1 MRSVVQ
7 TPKIHMDDCAQG
19 EPCVLEDDQFD
30 PVEQHAQHPAQL
42 QGVRARVHRENHSLP
57 LRKGVAT
64 PAQVAATENALSI
77 LLRLLRNSRLDPS
90 LLRAGLTIRLML
102 DLGRSAAQLS
112 GLRRISLASEKSC
125 PAAEW
130 GLVAWA
136 NEGSPKFGWWL
147 PAGVHTDPK
156 RADIA
161 DRGAVWLP
169 LLERTKPWLSIAGLL
184 EDCCEPSPLLAVTPR
199 EAKLDAAA
207 FQAWAKATLGPFA
220 RALPRVDRLPGTVIE
235 KLAWAATGDRTLG
248 KQIAG
253 QDLEHSAARSYYTSL
268 SVPKAAMLYAKA
280 IASPVSDLSLVAQAD
295 NCGRIAIPSFAGS
308 AFTRASESGRVCD
321 IRSTLELLGPKPDQR
336 QNDSELITSH
346 NKLVARLWILL
357 ALSTATRSVIDW
369 VPGLRRVEPRTGGL
383 IVLDK
388 DRTIAAGKVADRT
401 LGTSLGRARLVF
413 LPPAAQE
420 LLRFYIDHLRTLSGR
435 SSIHRRSKAV
445 IDRHIKGLEA
455 DDVLPFLILQEHPKG
470 LAEKGLVVRQ
480 AKVFWLKEAI
490 AGLADV
496 PANFARHTLRSGLVG
511 HLPHSV
517 IDAWLGHFDLGTE
530 PWSNGSAFDPSAYR
544 ALLNVV
550 FEAHFQAAAEF
561 DRRPVKTHRKD
572 CSGRKG

>member
-1 MRSVVQ
+1 MA
-7 TPKIHMDDCAQG
+7 DCAQG
-19 EPCVLEDDQFD
+19 EPCVLEDDQFN
-30 PVEQHAQHPAQL
+30 PVEPHAQHPAQL
-42 QGVRARVHRENHSLP
+42 QGARARVHRENHALP

-64 PAQVAATENALSI
+64 PAQVAATENALSV
-77 LLRLLRNSRLDPS
+77 LLRSLRNSRLDPS

-130 GLVAWA
+130 GLVTWP

-147 PAGVHTDPK
+147 PAGVHIDPK
-156 RADIA
+156 RSEIT

-169 LLERTKPWLSIAGLL
+169 LLERTSPWLAMAGLL
-184 EDCCEPSPLLAVTPR
+184 EGRCAPSPLLAATPR

-207 FQAWAKATLGPFA
+207 FQAWAKATLGPLA

-235 KLAWAATGDRTLG
+235 KLAWASTGDRTLG
-248 KQIAG
+248 RQIGG

-268 SVPKAAMLYAKA
+268 PVSKAAMLYAKA
-280 IASPVSDLSLVAQAD
+280 IASPISDLSLAAEAD
-295 NCGRIAIPSFAGS
+295 NTGRIAIPSFAKS
-308 AFTRASESGRVCD
+308 AFTRASDSGRVCD

-336 QNDSELITSH
+336 QKDGELIASH
-346 NKLVARLWILL
+346 NNLVARLWILL

-369 VPGLRRVEPRTGGL
+369 VPGLRRIEPRTGGL

-388 DRTIAAGKVADRT
+388 DRASALGKVADQT

-413 LPPAAQE
+413 LPPAVQE
-420 LLRFYIDHLRTLSGR
+420 MLRFYIDHLRTLSGR
-435 SSIHRRSKAV
+435 NNIHTRSKAV
-445 IDRHIKGLEA
+445 IDRHVEGLEA

-480 AKVFWLKEAI
+480 AKVLWLKEAI

-496 PANFARHTLRSGLVG
+496 PANFARHILRSGLVG
-511 HLPHSV
+511 HLPQSV
-517 IDAWLGHFDLGTE
+517 VDAWLGHFDLGTE

-544 ALLNVV
+544 ALLNVT

-561 DRRPVKTHRKD
+561 DRPPVKSHRKA
-572 CSGRKG
+572 CNGRKG

>member
-1 MRSVVQ
+1 M
-7 TPKIHMDDCAQG
+7 
-19 EPCVLEDDQFD
+19 LEDDQFD
-30 PVEQHAQHPAQL
+30 PVEQHAQQPAQL
-42 QGVRARVHRENHSLP
+42 QGARARVHRENHSLP

-357 ALSTATRSVIDW
+357 ALSTATFLLKHQDGAIHIKNLKNEVARK
-369 VPGLRRVEPRTGGL
+369 LRAEPPRVKTGG
-383 IVLDK
+383 IGSFQRGRPGH
-388 DRTIAAGKVADRT
+388 DRTKVRPERKPKTMRKAAVWPTNAMLVYLLLLAEAGSSDDVPEVLVKGPAK
-401 LGTSLGRARLVF
+401 SLGIDVSAKISAFREAKNRKIQEAEAEKLKLEREAEEAQRLLKDKVNKTRLSRRKENWEKQLRGEPLCEVIR
-413 LPPAAQE
+413 LPPRAERKKLVQP
-420 LLRFYIDHLRTLSGR
+420 
-435 SSIHRRSKAV
+435 RR
-445 IDRHIKGLEA
+445 
-455 DDVLPFLILQEHPKG
+455 
-470 LAEKGLVVRQ
+470 EK
-480 AKVFWLKEAI
+480 
-490 AGLADV
+490 
-496 PANFARHTLRSGLVG
+496 T
-511 HLPHSV
+511 
-517 IDAWLGHFDLGTE
+517 
-530 PWSNGSAFDPSAYR
+530 
-544 ALLNVV
+544 
-550 FEAHFQAAAEF
+550 
-561 DRRPVKTHRKD
+561 
-572 CSGRKG
+572 